1 MDAIRRIYRE
11 EGMRSFF
18 RGLSVSYLG
27 LTETAIQFTW
37 YEFDVLSIVVMT
49 FLNES

>member
-1 MDAIRRIYRE
+1 MDAIRRIYHE
-11 EGMRSFF
+11 EGMKSFF

-37 YEFDVLSIVVMT
+37 FD
-49 FLNES
+49 